1 MFKIKKNLEIK
12 FTFSKIIFYFMLICL
27 GFIFYLMQQKIVGD
41 FISSYLL
48 LEFLNF
54 LFNNI
59 LEKLKKN
66 YKRNKNKRYFVD
78 IIYLV
83 ILLIILLVNE
93 EFVVIF
99 TFLGMVFYI
108 MFQYELYNPLK
119 YFTIKDKIILGGYL
133 FYSIVVLII
142 KIILKLDNDSY
153 MTFQLVYF
161 SKVFDYF
168 KDKLTNGI
176 VGGNLKIVD
185 EFEKL
190 NKKNNNQE
198 QKLSTI
204 TLIDIW
210 EKALEFD
217 DKEEVK
223 STVLQLSETNKKFL
237 KEMMKELDSKI
248 NKTKKSKE
256 ITKKQIKKLEKIVKR
271 KVNKNEIPILE
282 FMLYKTD
289 AEKILRKVGN

>member
-54 LFNNI
+54 LFNNM

-83 ILLIILLVNE
+83 ILLIILLVNK

-108 MFQYELYNPLK
+108 MFQFELYNPLK

-198 QKLSTI
+198 QKLSTV

-210 EKALEFD
+210 KKALEFD

>member
-1 MFKIKKNLEIK
+1 
-12 FTFSKIIFYFMLICL
+12 MLICL
-27 GFIFYLMQQKIVGD
+27 GLIFYLMQQKIVGD

-54 LFNNI
+54 LFNNM

-83 ILLIILLVNE
+83 ILLIILLVNK

-108 MFQYELYNPLK
+108 MFQFELYNPLK

-198 QKLSTI
+198 QKLSTV

-210 EKALEFD
+210 KKALEFD

-256 ITKKQIKKLEKIVKR
+256 ITKKQIKELEKIVKR

>member
-54 LFNNI
+54 LFNNM

-142 KIILKLDNDSY
+142 KIILKLDNNSY

-248 NKTKKSKE
+248 NKNKKSKE
-256 ITKKQIKKLEKIVKR
+256 KTKKQIKKLEKIVKR

>member
-1 MFKIKKNLEIK
+1 
-12 FTFSKIIFYFMLICL
+12 MLICL

-142 KIILKLDNDSY
+142 KIILKL
-153 MTFQLVYF
+153 F
-161 SKVFDYF
+161 
-168 KDKLTNGI
+168 
-176 VGGNLKIVD
+176 
-185 EFEKL
+185 
-190 NKKNNNQE
+190 
-198 QKLSTI
+198 
-204 TLIDIW
+204 
-210 EKALEFD
+210 
-217 DKEEVK
+217 
-223 STVLQLSETNKKFL
+223 
-237 KEMMKELDSKI
+237 
-248 NKTKKSKE
+248 
-256 ITKKQIKKLEKIVKR
+256 
-271 KVNKNEIPILE
+271 
-282 FMLYKTD
+282 
-289 AEKILRKVGN
+289 

>member
-54 LFNNI
+54 LFNNM

-133 FYSIVVLII
+133 FYSIVLRII
-142 KIILKLDNDSY
+142 KIILKLDNASY

-168 KDKLTNGI
+168 KDKLTNGM

>member
-54 LFNNI
+54 LFNNM

-142 KIILKLDNDSY
+142 KIILKLDNNSY

>member
-1 MFKIKKNLEIK
+1 
-12 FTFSKIIFYFMLICL
+12 MLICL

-54 LFNNI
+54 LFNNM

-142 KIILKLDNDSY
+142 KIILKLDNACY

-168 KDKLTNGI
+168 KDKLTNGM

>member
-1 MFKIKKNLEIK
+1 
-12 FTFSKIIFYFMLICL
+12 MLSCL
-27 GFIFYLMQQKIVGD
+27 GFIFYLMQQKIVGG
-41 FISSYLL
+41 FIISYVL

-54 LFNNI
+54 LFNNM

-83 ILLIILLVNE
+83 ILLIILLVNK

-108 MFQYELYNPLK
+108 MFQFELYNPLK

-198 QKLSTI
+198 QKLSTV

-210 EKALEFD
+210 KKALEFD

-223 STVLQLSETNKKFL
+223 RTVLQLSETNKKFL

-256 ITKKQIKKLEKIVKR
+256 ITKKQIKELEKIVKR

>member
-1 MFKIKKNLEIK
+1 
-12 FTFSKIIFYFMLICL
+12 MLICL

-54 LFNNI
+54 LFNNM

-142 KIILKLDNDSY
+142 KIILKLDNASY

-168 KDKLTNGI
+168 KDKLTNGM

>member
-41 FISSYLL
+41 FISYYLL

-54 LFNNI
+54 LFNNM

-142 KIILKLDNDSY
+142 KIILKLDNASY

-168 KDKLTNGI
+168 KDKLTNGM